1 MSWQTFK
8 DNLVSFGN
16 NPDNI
21 SDIDKV
27 AKKWADEYDAAIKR
41 GGDTINKIKI
51 QNGNKEIMEQ
61 LFKAALQKGLSSTGP
76 YDLVGEMGNGVIAYW
91 SGAIMQNV
99 PIPIQLPKGATANV
113 SITSNV
119 VLNPGQWTPPIP
131 APSQIV
137 YDEVLSELDMA
148 NNIDT
153 AMVEIGASDKPSTE
167 EEITALANELY
178 PDLQQQVDTFGIP
191 SLQGAEA
198 QLIETPEVIDFNAA
212 LPTPGLSDD
221 IYANDGPSVAG
232 STAGVIVQKKTI
244 TNTPN
249 PFNNNNT
256 NNNTN
261 DNTTF
266 TQTNVQSE
274 FKAVLVGGLDYR
286 EGDLKIDQQAALFK
300 QGFGNVNV
308 KAFVYKTNAQT
319 VLNFLSESAKL
330 PIFLFSAGCKLAEAL
345 SKSNLVDKTN
355 LFIIEP
361 YAADGGTKTIV
372 ENAIKNG
379 VPATNVYA
387 GAGAPRGTGIA
398 GASNTPSNI
407 NHWGSLKYVA
417 SQKASLAAKTY
428 YKTKTQQGNNQGG
441 GGPAVYTNVGKT
453 AAGVPPGYEKFGVA
467 RTVTRKGASKAD
479 GVNGG
484 IPYENLRKVNR
495 SYTGPKGQAI
505 YGSGYLHPEAAV
517 GLELFLDFCA
527 ESGVLFEITPGGGW
541 YRDYDNQI
549 RLWDLYG
556 PDRAAVPG
564 HSNHGWGIAIDIRTL
579 CNQTEAAAAQ
589 LGVSA
594 TNPKANAVV
603 RNTDLYRFFATHA
616 PKFGWYNPHLLC
628 DNTGSDETWH
638 WEYHGFSTLTTA
650 QRNQMLKTFAETP
663 RKSPLTK
670 K

>member
-51 QNGNKEIMEQ
+51 QNGNKAIMEQ
-61 LFKAALQKGLSSTGP
+61 LFKAALQKGLSSTEP
-76 YDLVGEMGNGVIAYW
+76 YDLVGEMGKGVIAYW

-99 PIPIQLPKGATANV
+99 PIPIQLPPGATANV

-131 APSQIV
+131 APSQIE
-137 YDEVLSELDMA
+137 YDEVLSELDIA

-191 SLQGAEA
+191 SLPGEEVE
-198 QLIETPEVIDFNAA
+198 LIEVPEVIDFNAV

-221 IYANDGPSVAG
+221 IYANFKSETG
-232 STAGVIVQKKTI
+232 STGTVIVQKQTFTGNI
-244 TNTPN
+244 NN
-249 PFNNNNT
+249 INNN

-274 FKAVLVGGLDYR
+274 FKAILVGGLDNR
-286 EGDLKIDQQAALFK
+286 SGDLKIDQQAALFK

-308 KAFVYKTNAQT
+308 KAFVYGTSAQT
-319 VLNFLSESAKL
+319 IIKFLSEYAKL
-330 PIFLFSAGCKLAEAL
+330 PIFLFSAGCARAEEL
-345 SKSNLVDKTN
+345 SKSNLVDKNN

-361 YAADGGTKTIV
+361 YAESANTKKIV

-398 GASNTPSNI
+398 GASKTPSNI
-407 NHWGSLKYVA
+407 DHWGSLKYVG
-417 SQKASLAAKTY
+417 SLKASLAAKTY
-428 YKTKTQQGNNQGG
+428 FKTKSQQNNNQGG
-441 GGPAVYTNVGKT
+441 GPVIYTNVGKT
-453 AAGVPPGYEKFGVA
+453 AAGVPPGYEKFGVV
-467 RTVTRKGASKAD
+467 RTIVRKGAKKAD
-479 GVNGG
+479 GINGS

-517 GLELFLDFCA
+517 GWELFLDVCA
-527 ESGVLFEITPGGGW
+527 ENGVLFEITPGGGW

-549 RLWDLYG
+549 RLFEKYG
-556 PDRAAVPG
+556 ASRAATPG
-564 HSNHGWGIAIDIRTL
+564 HSNHGWGVAIDIRDL
-579 CNQTEAAAAQ
+579 CNQTEAAAKQ

-594 TNPKANAVV
+594 TNPKPNAVV
-603 RNTDLYRFFATHA
+603 RNTSLYRFFASNA
-616 PKFGWYNPHLLC
+616 PKFGWYNPSSLC
-628 DNTGSDETWH
+628 DGTGTEETWH
-638 WEYHGFSTLTTA
+638 WEYHGFITLTSA
-650 QRNQMLKTFAETP
+650 QRNQMAKTFAETP